1 MAKSLGNML
10 GKSSVSMSNMSQVN
24 MLVKPLVN
32 MLAELLANLCFFSI
46 WLFFHKD
53 PRLIVHQVK
62 TEALTPLYH
71 FHQFHR
77 HLDICHAITAGNS
90 SLHIA
95 SIQTQTGKLCFP
107 DLSC

>member
-10 GKSSVSMSNMSQVN
+10 GKSSVSMSNKSQVN
-24 MLVKPLVN
+24 MLVQPLVN
-32 MLAELLANLCFFSI
+32 MLAELL
-46 WLFFHKD
+46 
-53 PRLIVHQVK
+53 VK

-77 HLDICHAITAGNS
+77 HLDICRAITAENS
-90 SLHIA
+90 PLHIA
-95 SIQTQTGKLCFP
+95 SIHTQTGKLCFS